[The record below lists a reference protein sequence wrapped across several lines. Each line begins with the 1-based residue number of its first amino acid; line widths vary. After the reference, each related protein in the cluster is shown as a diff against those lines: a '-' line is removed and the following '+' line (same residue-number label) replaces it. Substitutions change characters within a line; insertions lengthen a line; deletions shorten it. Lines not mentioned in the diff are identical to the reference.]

1 MRCLSA
7 AKDILTCLE
16 NPPFFCKEAQAQT
29 VCSGNANE
37 PSGKSFKTKQTWK
50 KRFAWLLFVPLK
62 NLYLFAWNTVWREGP
77 GVIRALIPHPWH
89 PSAKPHDGCIWKV
102 SWFPENT
109 WCSSPEKGKQIYSF
123 CELGTI
129 CSCKWQKKP
138 FLLFSV
144 ANHHAELVWVEKD
157 GLGLQP
163 FMCWV
168 QDLYQSQSV
177 PPAWTQ
183 GCPQVSV
190 RTSSGNRGSV
200 QISLRQVSLRN
211 LWYRWQWW
219 VRRNK
224 DLQLE
229 KLFFLCK
236 PSKYGMK
243 IIAVQQTSICAV
255 QLLSWR
261 LLSEQSCAFSG
272 DRQFF
277 RARMAAA
284 SKCMY
289 HCGWINKYPLKKPGS
304 EE

>member
-1 MRCLSA
+1 MKEEICLAALCAVEKPLPVCLKHSMEGRPWCHQSTDTPSLTPFRKATWWLYMESILVSWKYMMFFSRERKADLFLLWTRNNLLMQVTEKALSA
-7 AKDILTCLE
+7 
-16 NPPFFCKEAQAQT
+16 F
-29 VCSGNANE
+29 
-37 PSGKSFKTKQTWK
+37 
-50 KRFAWLLFVPLK
+50 
-62 NLYLFAWNTVWREGP
+62 
-77 GVIRALIPHPWH
+77 
-89 PSAKPHDGCIWKV
+89 
-102 SWFPENT
+102 
-109 WCSSPEKGKQIYSF
+109 
-123 CELGTI
+123 
-129 CSCKWQKKP
+129 
-138 FLLFSV
+138 FLLLTAMQKEFGWKRMGWGFSPSC
-144 ANHHAELVWVEKD
+144 VEYRISTKS
-157 GLGLQP
+157 QP
-163 FMCWV
+163 
-168 QDLYQSQSV
+168 V

-211 LWYRWQWW
+211 LWYRWWWW

-243 IIAVQQTSICAV
+243 ITAVQQTSICAV

>member
-1 MRCLSA
+1 MNLQASLS
-7 AKDILTCLE
+7 KLNKHERRDLLGCSLYRWKTSTCLLE
-16 NPPFFCKEAQAQT
+16 TQYGGKALVSSEHWYPIPDTLPQSHMMVVYGKYLGFLKIRDVLLQRKESRFIPSVNSEQSAHASDRKSPFCF
-29 VCSGNANE
+29 
-37 PSGKSFKTKQTWK
+37 
-50 KRFAWLLFVPLK
+50 
-62 NLYLFAWNTVWREGP
+62 
-77 GVIRALIPHPWH
+77 
-89 PSAKPHDGCIWKV
+89 
-102 SWFPENT
+102 
-109 WCSSPEKGKQIYSF
+109 
-123 CELGTI
+123 
-129 CSCKWQKKP
+129 
-138 FLLFSV
+138 FSV
-144 ANHHAELVWVEKD
+144 ANRHAELVWVEKD

-168 QDLYQSQSV
+168 QDLYQSQPV

-200 QISLRQVSLRN
+200 QISLKQVSLRN

-243 IIAVQQTSICAV
+243 ITAVQQTSICAV